1 VDRGGAQLLAR
12 VRRAAGLSQDEL
24 ARKAGTSRTAVSAY
38 EHGRDSPALGTVDR
52 LLSATG
58 YELDARPRI
67 DFVGVPGAPG
77 RVLFVPT
84 RLPQLPAA
92 QALATVELPLTLNWS
107 RPGGFFGSSTGVIGL
122 EFTNSCFVRAQR
134 PTSCATSTACCWGT
148 YGTASGPLRRC
159 RSRANPRGPVSGLW
173 TDSSAS
179 CRCGSR
185 AQTSSVATP
194 LLKPG
199 SGEIR
204 TFAKTRRLG
213 PFARESV
220 AALLLTL

>member
-1 VDRGGAQLLAR
+1 LPAKR
-12 VRRAAGLSQDEL
+12 VRPGRPCRRMSTVVTRPRWVPSIDFCQRL
-24 ARKAGTSRTAVSAY
+24 ATSST
-38 EHGRDSPALGTVDR
+38 LGPGST
-52 LLSATG
+52 LSAFP
-58 YELDARPRI
+58 AR
-67 DFVGVPGAPG
+67 
-77 RVLFVPT
+77 RVEFCSC
-84 RLPQLPAA
+84 QLGCPSWRP
-92 QALATVELPLTLNWS
+92 QALAMVELPLTLNWS

-159 RSRANPRGPVSGLW
+159 RSRANPRGPMSGLW

-185 AQTSSVATP
+185 AQTSSAATP